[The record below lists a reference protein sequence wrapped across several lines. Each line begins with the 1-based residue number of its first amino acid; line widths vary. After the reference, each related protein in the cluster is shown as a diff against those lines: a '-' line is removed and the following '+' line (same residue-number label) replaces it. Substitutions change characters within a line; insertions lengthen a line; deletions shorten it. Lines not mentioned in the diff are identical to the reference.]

1 MCCFQH
7 SQAARITGLVCS
19 REENEMETKYRIQ
32 NRETI
37 NRKYPAKAWG
47 TGLAAAAVLT
57 TGCFALAKPV
67 PAYAAVM
74 QPPQMV
80 SAGLDVSALESD
92 PGFLADEGAQLEEQI
107 TMEAFSVPRTM
118 VGDTISEQA
127 EEAYVPPFVINFSEQ
142 DYDVL
147 LHIVEAEA
155 GGCDHQGKV
164 LVANVVINRVRSGGF
179 PSTITEVVY
188 QNNQF
193 SPVKSGT
200 LYSVSV
206 SEGTQ
211 AAVNAALTGEDY
223 SCGALFFAARSKA
236 NPSNMRWFDNNLRFL
251 FEHGGHEFFTLP

>member
-1 MCCFQH
+1 
-7 SQAARITGLVCS
+7 
-19 REENEMETKYRIQ
+19 METKYRIQ
-32 NRETI
+32 TKRTI
-37 NRKYPAKAWG
+37 EKKHPEDSRKQYQRKAWG
-47 TGLAAAAVLT
+47 TGLMAAAVLA
-57 TGCFALAKPV
+57 TGPYVLAKPV
-67 PAYAAVM
+67 YAYAAIQ

-80 SAGLDVSALESD
+80 TAGLDVSALE
-92 PGFLADEGAQLEEQI
+92 ADSGLVMNEDVQLEEQI
-107 TMEAFSVPRTM
+107 TMEALSVPRTM
-118 VGDTISEQA
+118 VGDTITEQA
-127 EEAYVPPFVINFSEQ
+127 EEAYVQPFVIDFTEQ

-164 LVANVVINRVRSGGF
+164 LVANVVINRVRNGGF

-211 AAVNAALTGEDY
+211 AAVNAALAGEDY

-236 NPSNMRWFDNNLRFL
+236 NASNMRWFDTHLRFL

>member
-1 MCCFQH
+1 
-7 SQAARITGLVCS
+7 
-19 REENEMETKYRIQ
+19 METKYRIQ
-32 NRETI
+32 TKKTI
-37 NRKYPAKAWG
+37 EKKASENARKKHPESIRKPYQLKSWG
-47 TGLAAAAVLT
+47 TGLMAAAVLT
-57 TGCFALAKPV
+57 TGHYALAKPV
-67 PAYAAVM
+67 YAYAAVL

-80 SAGLDVSALESD
+80 SAGLDVSVLETDSGLMMNED
-92 PGFLADEGAQLEEQI
+92 AQLEEQI
-107 TMEAFSVPRTM
+107 TMEALSVPRTM
-118 VGDTISEQA
+118 VGDTITEQA
-127 EEAYVPPFVINFSEQ
+127 EEAYVQPFVIDFTEQ

-236 NPSNMRWFDNNLRFL
+236 NASNMRWFDTHLRFL

>member
-1 MCCFQH
+1 
-7 SQAARITGLVCS
+7 
-19 REENEMETKYRIQ
+19 METKYRIQ
-32 NRETI
+32 SRETI
-37 NRKYPAKAWG
+37 NKKYPVRSWG
-47 TGLAAAAVLT
+47 TGLMAAAMLTTGSLTLANPVPVHAAVL
-57 TGCFALAKPV
+57 
-67 PAYAAVM
+67 

-80 SAGLDVSALESD
+80 SAGLDVSSLESD
-92 PGFLADEGAQLEEQI
+92 QGILADEGAQLEEQI

-127 EEAYVPPFVINFSEQ
+127 EEAYVSPFVIQFSEQ

-179 PSTITEVVY
+179 PSTVTEVVY

-236 NPSNMRWFDNNLRFL
+236 NPSNMRWFDTHLRYL
-251 FEHGGHEFFTLP
+251 FEYGGHEFFTLP

>member
-1 MCCFQH
+1 
-7 SQAARITGLVCS
+7 
-19 REENEMETKYRIQ
+19 METKYRIQ
-32 NRETI
+32 TKKTI
-37 NRKYPAKAWG
+37 EQKHPEGLRKQKQLKSWG
-47 TGLAAAAVLT
+47 TGLMAAAVLT
-57 TGCFALAKPV
+57 TGRYALAKPV
-67 PAYAAVM
+67 YAYAAM
-74 QPPQMV
+74 QQPPQMV
-80 SAGLDVSALESD
+80 SAGLDVSALEED
-92 PGFLADEGAQLEEQI
+92 PGFLMNEDDQLEAQI
-107 TMEAFSVPRTM
+107 TMEALSVPRTM
-118 VGDTISEQA
+118 VGDTITEQA
-127 EEAYVPPFVINFSEQ
+127 EEAYVQPFVIDFTEQ

-223 SCGALFFAARSKA
+223 SCGALFFAARARA
-236 NPSNMRWFDNNLRFL
+236 NASNMRWFDTNLRFL

>member
-1 MCCFQH
+1 
-7 SQAARITGLVCS
+7 
-19 REENEMETKYRIQ
+19 METKYRIQ
-32 NRETI
+32 TKKTI
-37 NRKYPAKAWG
+37 EKKQYQLKSWG
-47 TGLAAAAVLT
+47 TGLMAAAVLT
-57 TGCFALAKPV
+57 TGRYALAKPV
-67 PAYAAVM
+67 YASAAAL

-80 SAGLDVSALESD
+80 SAGLDVSALEGDS
-92 PGFLADEGAQLEEQI
+92 GFLMNEDAQLEEQI
-107 TMEAFSVPRTM
+107 TMEALSVPRTM
-118 VGDTISEQA
+118 VGDTITEQA
-127 EEAYVPPFVINFSEQ
+127 EEAYVQPFVIDFTEQ

-236 NPSNMRWFDNNLRFL
+236 NASNMRWFDTHLRFL

>member
-1 MCCFQH
+1 
-7 SQAARITGLVCS
+7 
-19 REENEMETKYRIQ
+19 METKYRIQ
-32 NRETI
+32 TKKTI
-37 NRKYPAKAWG
+37 EKKQYQLKSWG
-47 TGLAAAAVLT
+47 TGLMAAAVLT
-57 TGCFALAKPV
+57 TGRYALAKPAY
-67 PAYAAVM
+67 AYAAAL

-80 SAGLDVSALESD
+80 SAGLDVSALEGDS
-92 PGFLADEGAQLEEQI
+92 GFLMNEDAQLEEQI
-107 TMEAFSVPRTM
+107 TMEALSVPRTM
-118 VGDTISEQA
+118 VGDTITEQA
-127 EEAYVPPFVINFSEQ
+127 EEAYVQPFVIDFTEQ

-236 NPSNMRWFDNNLRFL
+236 NASNMRWFDTHLRFL